1 MEISKK
7 MECNHFGKDGN
18 NSKVKTIGKDSG
30 QSPESPITFDR
41 FKFSRAFFSGLFI
54 VINSSANPAVATI

>member
-1 MEISKK
+1 MEISTK
-7 MECNHFGKDGN
+7 MEDNHFGKVGN
-18 NSKVKTIGKDSG
+18 NSKVKTIGKDSS

-54 VINSSANPAVATI
+54 FINSN